1 MIYNKIKVG
10 VVGLG
15 YLGKFHYQK
24 YKSNRY
30 ADLVAVVDTDDKN
43 INGIESNK
51 VLKTNDYRDLISI
64 VDAVS
69 IVTPTTTHYKIAKFF
84 LDNKVHVLLEKPMTE
99 TVAQAKSLNAI
110 AKKNKCVFQIGHLE
124 QFNPAIR
131 KLKLD
136 SVQPQFIEV
145 HRLCKFNP
153 RANDV
158 DVVLDL
164 MIHDIDIV
172 LSLVNEN
179 IKKLSV
185 SGKKVITKLTDI
197 ANVRIEF
204 KNNIVANLTASRIS
218 MKNERKMRIFSMNSY
233 YSIDFINNELKKL
246 IKKKNNIFK
255 TYTHKFVKSDSL
267 NDEIKNFV
275 NTCRGIESSMT
286 TGECGED
293 ALKVAKKITA
303 ALQKND

>member
-1 MIYNKIKVG
+1 MINNKIKVG
-10 VVGLG
+10 VIGLG
-15 YLGKFHYQK
+15 YLGNFHYQK
-24 YKSNRY
+24 YKANRH
-30 ADLVAVVDTDDKN
+30 ASLVAVVDTDDEN
-43 INGIESNK
+43 INKLESNR
-51 VLKTNDYRDLISI
+51 VIKTNDYKDLIDL

-69 IVTPTTTHYKIAKFF
+69 IVTPTITHYKLAKFF
-84 LDNKVHVLLEKPMTE
+84 LENKIHVLLEKPMTE

-110 AKKNKCVFQIGHLE
+110 ARKNKCVLQIGHLE

-136 SVQPQFIEV
+136 SIEPQFIEV

-172 LSLVNEN
+172 LSLVNEK

-204 KNNIVANLTASRIS
+204 NNNIVANLTSSRIS
-218 MKNERKMRIFSMNSY
+218 IKNERKMRIFSKNSY
-233 YSIDFINNELKKL
+233 YSIDFINSELKKL
-246 IKKKNNIFK
+246 IKKKNNTFK
-255 TYTHKFVKSDSL
+255 TYAHKFMKSDPL
-267 NDEIKNFV
+267 NDEIKNFI
-275 NTCRGIESSMT
+275 NTCRGIESPMT
-286 TGECGED
+286 TGESGES
-293 ALKVAKKITA
+293 ALKVAKKITR

>member
-10 VVGLG
+10 VIGLG

-24 YKSNRY
+24 YKANRH
-30 ADLVAVVDTDDKN
+30 ASLVAVVDTNDEN
-43 INGIESNK
+43 INKLESNK
-51 VLKTNDYRDLISI
+51 VIKTNDYRDLIGI

-69 IVTPTTTHYKIAKFF
+69 VVTPTTTHYKLAKFF
-84 LDNKVHVLLEKPMTE
+84 LENKIHVLLEKPMTE

-110 AKKNKCVFQIGHLE
+110 AKNNKRVLQIGHLE

-136 SVQPQFIEV
+136 SVVPQFIEV

-172 LSLVNEN
+172 LSLVNEK

-185 SGKKVITKLTDI
+185 SGKRIITKLTDI

-204 KNNIVANLTASRIS
+204 TNNIVANLTASRIS
-218 MKNERKMRIFSMNSY
+218 TKNERKMRIFSKNSY
-233 YSIDFINNELKKL
+233 YSIDFIDSELKKL
-246 IKKKNNIFK
+246 IKKKNNTFK

-267 NDEIKNFV
+267 NDEIKNFI

-286 TGECGED
+286 TGECGEN
-293 ALKVAKKITA
+293 ALRVAKRITRV
-303 ALQKND
+303 LRKND